1 MNLERARALWGPDV
15 RPLAAALIRDPGLPD
30 RVRAAIDDHGIEP
43 DLLELEITESVAMA
57 DVDLTVAILAALRR
71 VGVQL
76 AIDDF
81 GTGYSS
87 LSYLRRFE
95 IDSIKIDKSF
105 VDDIGR
111 DGNADAIC
119 DAIIR
124 LGHSLGKRVVAE
136 GAETPAQLEFL
147 RRRRCEEAQ
156 GFLFAMPMPASE
168 VADRLA

>member
-1 MNLERARALWGPDV
+1 
-15 RPLAAALIRDPGLPD
+15 
-30 RVRAAIDDHGIEP
+30 
-43 DLLELEITESVAMA
+43 MA
-57 DVDLTVAILAALRR
+57 DVDLTVAILSALRR

-111 DGNADAIC
+111 DANADAVC

-124 LGHSLGKRVVAE
+124 LGHSLGNRVVAK
-136 GAETPAQLEFL
+136 GVETPAQLEFL

-156 GFLFAMPMPASE
+156 GFPFAMPMPASE
-168 VADRLA
+168 FADRLA